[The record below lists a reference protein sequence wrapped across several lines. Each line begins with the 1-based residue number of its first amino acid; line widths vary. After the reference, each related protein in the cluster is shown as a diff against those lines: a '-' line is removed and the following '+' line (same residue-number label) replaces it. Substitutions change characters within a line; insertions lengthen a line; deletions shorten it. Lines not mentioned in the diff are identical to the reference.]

1 MVTKRPLGIRRM
13 SRAKLERIV
22 RLARECHRIDGGTAW
37 ASDRRAILLELWGA
51 EAIDGPHGRCP
62 RCREMR
68 AEPDCCAHCGHNGGK
83 R

>member
-1 MVTKRPLGIRRM
+1 MATKRPLGIRRM
-13 SRAKLERIV
+13 SRAKLERIA

-37 ASDRRAILLELWGA
+37 ASDRRAILLELWGV

-68 AEPDCCAHCGHNGGK
+68 TEPNRCATRGCNGGK
-83 R
+83 